1 VLLYFITFTRK
12 CFTLAEAAVS
22 AKLRQYCW
30 KKSAKFYTSYVRLC
44 WFCTQWIIPCMLANS
59 EQNSART
66 EFWCS

>member
-44 WFCTQWIIPCMLANS
+44 WFCTQWI
-59 EQNSART
+59 
-66 EFWCS
+66 